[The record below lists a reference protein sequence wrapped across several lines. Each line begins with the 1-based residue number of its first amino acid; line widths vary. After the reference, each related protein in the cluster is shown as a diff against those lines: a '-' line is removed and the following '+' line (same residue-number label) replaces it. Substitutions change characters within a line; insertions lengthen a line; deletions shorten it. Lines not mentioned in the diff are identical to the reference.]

1 MANPRKKILHEGVN
15 QLFETF
21 LIDNSTITYDS
32 TKDGGSSQVG
42 LAVSFSAN
50 DTVKL
55 SEDGNFVLGKLV
67 AVESDGT
74 CTVQTKGGCTL
85 PAGNAATVTAG
96 STIVGALGAAS
107 AKGYVR
113 NTASGTAA
121 ELVAQNGRIYDAS
134 TTTALDIM
142 L

>member
-21 LIDNSTITYDS
+21 LIDNSTITYDA

-42 LAVSFSAN
+42 LAVTFSAN
-50 DTVKL
+50 DTVAL
-55 SEDGNFVLGKLV
+55 TQDSDFVLGKLMV
-67 AVESDGT
+67 VESDGT

-96 STIVGALGAAS
+96 STVVGALGAAS
-107 AKGYVR
+107 AKGFVR
-113 NTASGTAA
+113 NTNSAVAA
-121 ELVAQNGRIYDAS
+121 ELMKQNGRIYDAS